1 MPTQIDLW
9 RLPIDTNI
17 TRSIFWCNDV
27 FEENTWK
34 LVDLRYLE
42 FDNQQ
47 DAALYL
53 LKWGG

>member
-1 MPTQIDLW
+1 MPTRIDMW
-9 RLPIDTNI
+9 CLPTDTNI
-17 TRSIFWCNDV
+17 TRSIFWCNDM
-27 FEENTWK
+27 FEQHTWK
-34 LVDLRYLE
+34 LIDLRYLE